1 MDPSDGQNYAAKH
14 LPVSSKHGVRAFFA
28 DMIKALKACW
38 AKPRENGLI
47 PLPAP
52 EKGPGGLF
60 EIF

>member
-38 AKPRENGLI
+38 AKPR
-47 PLPAP
+47 
-52 EKGPGGLF
+52 
-60 EIF
+60 